1 MTSNDEDELD
11 LIRAESFWQNNC
23 HGVVWQFERTRTPGE
38 LNLVL
43 LRIPRSAYAYS
54 IHAVCMQTLVLV
66 VIVCVR
72 SPFQVF
78 DANTGVVGRPW

>member
-1 MTSNDEDELD
+1 MVKYCLD
-11 LIRAESFWQNNC
+11 
-23 HGVVWQFERTRTPGE
+23 VVWQFERTRTLGE

-43 LRIPRSAYAYS
+43 LPIPRSAYTHS
-54 IHAVCMQTLVLV
+54 IHAVCMQILVLV
-66 VIVCVR
+66 VIVCVG